1 MPIREAR
8 LSDHYAMAVVFGKA
22 FFNEDLF
29 GRIIHPHRDTYPDD
43 VTLYWLRRIREHWF
57 DWRNCFLV
65 VVTKDCD
72 GKEAIVGVAEWTRQ
86 GAGSKA
92 MELNMFDPRAL
103 PFYRVPFTVNLHF
116 HVCFYSRYSSHDLS
130 RAVQEI
136 LEDHYSWRP
145 TESRLTFGPIVRPT
159 RPRLTSSSGL
169 FPTQNTTGLVLEPT
183 TGILMRSLCIRITRA
198 RVMGG
203 AW

>member
-8 LSDHYAMAVVFGKA
+8 LSDHYAMAIVFGKA

-72 GKEAIVGVAEWTRQ
+72 GKEAIVGVAEWARQ

-92 MELNMFDPRAL
+92 MELSMLDPRAL
-103 PFYRVPFTVNLHF
+103 PFYRFTVYTVYHLLLIFIFMSAFIPVTVLTICSVPYRKSWKTVIHGVQSNL
-116 HVCFYSRYSSHDLS
+116 
-130 RAVQEI
+130 
-136 LEDHYSWRP
+136 
-145 TESRLTFGPIVRPT
+145 
-159 RPRLTSSSGL
+159 
-169 FPTQNTTGLVLEPT
+169 
-183 TGILMRSLCIRITRA
+183 SLHLAQSC
-198 RVMGG
+198 G
-203 AW
+203 